1 MTSIAA
7 AQSPLTVNVSG
18 LCKRFPGV
26 TALDDVSLDFA
37 AGRVTAVL
45 GENGA
50 GKSTLMS
57 ILAGLQRPDEGT
69 VHVGGRSVDRF
80 TATTLLHE
88 YGVALVPQEISLAAE
103 RSVAENILMGQEP
116 GLLPSRRHMIRRAAA
131 LLDEVGSTIDPRQRA
146 GALSTADQQLLLIVR
161 AIARDCR
168 VLILDEPTTSLTG
181 QEVASL
187 FGLLRRMRDT
197 GTAIIYVSHRLPEIF
212 EICDDIH
219 VLRDGRHVASFA
231 TADVSPQQ
239 LVAAMVGREVADRP
253 YEAREEGRSILAL
266 RGLTS
271 AAFTDVD
278 LDVRA
283 GEVVGVAGLPDSG
296 RSELLA
302 AIFGAAP
309 SRGSIELDGEQV
321 RLKSPRDAIRRGIG
335 YVPAERRAQAIFPD
349 MSVGRNAVVLD
360 IDDVAR
366 FGIVRPRRLRALADE
381 RIRANDVRGSTAS
394 AITGLSGGNQQK
406 VIIGRWLARKPK
418 LLLLDD
424 PTRGVDVGAKGE
436 IHDRIDSAARQGA
449 AVLMS
454 SSDLP
459 ELLRTCDRIV
469 VLAQGRVAGAEM
481 AADATEES
489 VMRLA
494 TQDLNSA
501 TSQDEGE

>member
-1 MTSIAA
+1 MTSTAS
-7 AQSPLTVNVSG
+7 AQSPLAVTVSG

-37 AGRVTAVL
+37 TGRITAVL

-57 ILAGLQRPDEGT
+57 ILAGLQKPDEGV
-69 VHVGGRSVDRF
+69 VHVGGRPVDRF
-80 TATTLLHE
+80 SATALLHDH
-88 YGVALVPQEISLAAE
+88 GVALVPQEIALAAE

-116 GLLPSRRHMIRRAAA
+116 GVLPSRRRMVGRATS

-187 FGLLRRMRDT
+187 FTLLRRLRDA
-197 GTAIIYVSHRLPEIF
+197 GTAVIYVSHRLPEIF
-212 EICDDIH
+212 EICEDIH
-219 VLRDGRHVASFA
+219 VLRDGRHVASFG
-231 TADVSPQQ
+231 TAQVTPQQ
-239 LVAAMVGREVADRP
+239 LVAAMVGREVAERP
-253 YEAREEGRSILAL
+253 YDRRAEGRSVLSL

-271 AAFTDVD
+271 AAFADVD

-302 AIFGAAP
+302 AIFGAVP
-309 SRGSIELDGEQV
+309 SRGSIHLDGEKV
-321 RLKSPRDAIRRGIG
+321 TLRSPRDAIKCGIG

-360 IDDVAR
+360 VEDLSW
-366 FGIVRPRRLRALADE
+366 FGMVPPRRLRALADE
-381 RIRANDVRGSTAS
+381 RIRANDVRGSIAGS
-394 AITGLSGGNQQK
+394 ITGLSGGNQQK

-424 PTRGVDVGAKGE
+424 PTRGVDVGAKEE
-436 IHDRIDSAARQGA
+436 IHDRIDGAARQGA

-469 VLAQGRVAGAEM
+469 VLSQGRVAGTELAI
-481 AADATEES
+481 DATEES
-489 VMRLA
+489 IMRLA
-494 TQDLNSA
+494 TRDVAPSA
-501 TSQDEGE
+501 SRPEGK